1 MKEKNNIKEAF
12 NKSLKGFL
20 SMLPMLIAILLLL
33 GIFDVYITKDILL
46 SFFISNNFIDTIT
59 GTLLGGV
66 LTGNPMI
73 SYILGGELTDAGV
86 SLYAVTA
93 FILSWVTIGLVQL
106 PAEVEIFGLRFTF
119 YRTIF
124 TFITTVLV
132 SLSTVLTVNWILL

>member
-12 NKSLKGFL
+12 NKSIKGFL
-20 SMLPMLIAILLLL
+20 SMLPMLMAILLLL

-46 SFFISNNFIDTIT
+46 SLFISNNFVDTIT

-86 SLYAVTA
+86 S
-93 FILSWVTIGLVQL
+93 
-106 PAEVEIFGLRFTF
+106 
-119 YRTIF
+119 
-124 TFITTVLV
+124 
-132 SLSTVLTVNWILL
+132 

>member
-46 SFFISNNFIDTIT
+46 SLFISNNFVDTIT

-106 PAEVEIFGLRFTF
+106 PAEVEIFGIRFTF
-119 YRTIF
+119 YRTLF
-124 TFITTVLV
+124 TFFTTVLV
-132 SLSTVLTVNWILL
+132 SLSTVLTVNWILS